1 MKQKLRF
8 SRSRRA
14 ALMGLLPGLLLGFA
28 GSGSAQTMIDTV
40 TSVGIQNTLNSA
52 TTIPKMPT
60 LPTAGQN
67 AAAQTTAAQTAAQGA
82 PAQATP
88 PSTAPSSAT
97 PPPPVTPLTPAQQA
111 GLDKAQVAYDAKN
124 YAQARSGFEAL
135 VAQNYGNPEPHFG
148 LALSLLA
155 LGNDKGAAFELRQ
168 FVTLAPDRY
177 EGPYNLGVIA
187 GRGGD
192 HAGALQL
199 YGQAATLMVGK
210 ASASAQRQV
219 LEALATEQTR
229 MADFTALSATLTQIT
244 ALAPD
249 DLNAAYRLAQART
262 LAGQGAEALPGLY
275 ALLQAD
281 GTRMDA
287 ALLLADIYMGQ
298 GLPDRALRELDAAV
312 KRVKKA
318 SERSALLLRKAD
330 ILAAGNDTR
339 GAVLAAS
346 AATKADKYNARAF
359 AREGELRALRNDRP
373 GAQAA
378 YLNAVRLAPDNAMYR
393 TALAGV
399 RLTLGRF
406 DEAAA
411 DTALALKLKP
421 DAATSARALYVRGIA
436 AYRQNR
442 LLDAVIALKESHKRR
457 PDADT
462 ALWLGLSYYAQ
473 QDYAAAAGAL
483 ADSVRLSPTP
493 TARLNLASALLAS
506 ARYPEAE
513 AVLRGLVTED
523 PKAAD
528 AWYMLGLAQRSQR
541 QDDQARVSL
550 KTAANLGNSKA
561 KDALK

>member
-1 MKQKLRF
+1 MKQTTRS

-14 ALMGLLPGLLLGFA
+14 ALTGLLPGLLLGLA
-28 GSGSAQTMIDTV
+28 GVSSAQTMVETV

-52 TTIPKMPT
+52 TTVPKLPT
-60 LPTAGQN
+60 LPTV
-67 AAAQTTAAQTAAQGA
+67 AQTTATQDQNAPGAAPGTAA
-82 PAQATP
+82 PSPTTP
-88 PSTAPSSAT
+88 PIP
-97 PPPPVTPLTPAQQA
+97 PLTPAQQA
-111 GLDKAQVAYDAKN
+111 GLEKAQAAYAAKQ

-135 VAQNYGNPEPHFG
+135 VAQNYGHPEPHFG
-148 LALSLLA
+148 LALALLA

-187 GRGGD
+187 GRAGD

-199 YGQAATLMVGK
+199 YAQAVTLMEGKAPAAT
-210 ASASAQRQV
+210 QRQI
-219 LEALATEQTR
+219 LEALAAEQTR
-229 MADFTALSATLTQIT
+229 LADFAALSATLAQIT
-244 ALAPD
+244 ALAPE
-249 DLNAAYRLAQART
+249 DLDAGYRLAQART

-275 ALLQAD
+275 AVLQAD

-287 ALLLADIYMGQ
+287 ALLLADIYVAQ
-298 GLPDRALRELDAAV
+298 GLPDRAVRELDAAV
-312 KRVKKA
+312 KRVRKA

-330 ILAAGNDTR
+330 ILDAGKDTR

-346 AATKADKYNARAF
+346 AAAKADKYNAAAF
-359 AREGELRALRNDRP
+359 AREGELRALRNDRS
-373 GAQAA
+373 GALTA
-378 YLNAVRLAPDNAMYR
+378 YLSAVRLAPDNAAYR

-411 DTALALKLKP
+411 DSTLALKLKP
-421 DAATSARALYVRGIA
+421 DTATSARALYVRGLA

-442 LLDAVIALKESHKRR
+442 LLDAVVALKESHRRR

-462 ALWLGLSYYAQ
+462 ALWLGLSHYAR
-473 QDYAAAAGAL
+473 QDYPAAASAL

-506 ARYPEAE
+506 ARYAEAE

-541 QDDQARVSL
+541 QDDQARISL
-550 KTAANLGNSKA
+550 KVAADLGNSKA
-561 KDALK
+561 RDALK

>member
-14 ALMGLLPGLLLGFA
+14 ALTGLLPGLLLGFA
-28 GSGSAQTMIDTV
+28 GSSSAQTMIETV

-52 TTIPKMPT
+52 TTIPKLPT

-67 AAAQTTAAQTAAQGA
+67 TAAQNTAAQAA
-82 PAQATP
+82 PAPA
-88 PSTAPSSAT
+88 APSAAAPT
-97 PPPPVTPLTPAQQA
+97 PVTPLTPAQQA
-111 GLDKAQVAYDAKN
+111 SLEKAQAAYDAKN

-135 VAQNYGNPEPHFG
+135 VAQNYGNPEAHFG

-155 LGNDKGAAFELRQ
+155 LGNDRGAAFELRQ

-192 HAGALQL
+192 NAGALQL
-199 YGQAATLMVGK
+199 YGQAATLMAGK
-210 ASASAQRQV
+210 ASAPAQRQV

-249 DLNAAYRLAQART
+249 DLDAAYRLAQART

-298 GLPDRALRELDAAV
+298 GLPDRAVRELDAAV

-339 GAVLAAS
+339 GALLAAS
-346 AATKADKYNARAF
+346 AAAKADRYNARAF

-378 YLNAVRLAPDNAMYR
+378 YLNAVRLAPDNAVYR

-411 DTALALKLKP
+411 DTAAALKLKP

-473 QDYAAAAGAL
+473 QNYPAAAGAL

-493 TARLNLASALLAS
+493 TARMNLASALLAS